1 MPLLHLRDPPRT
13 PEDTWEQKLQSILT
27 WAELIAIEK
36 KSDNGVTTQTGSDGK
51 VEVFQSVEI
60 PSSITLGTTVFGGYV
75 LAQSTNA
82 ASKTVPESFV
92 LHVSDLY
99 IPFSYLNGSSIGKQ
113 KTNLNPLKHSTL
125 A

>member
-1 MPLLHLRDPPRT
+1 MPLLHPRDPPRT

-36 KSDNGVTTQTGSDGK
+36 KSDNGVTAQTGSDDK

-60 PSSITLGTTVFGGYV
+60 PSSITLGKAVFGGYV

-82 ASKTVPESFV
+82 ASKTVPEPFV
-92 LHVSDLY
+92 LHVSDVY
-99 IPFSYLNGSSIGKQ
+99 IPFSYLNGFSIGKQ
-113 KTNLNPLKHSTL
+113 KTNSIPSNN
-125 A
+125 